1 MVAYWPAR
9 SSSRSDVRRR
19 VSAPSAHSYPTPGE
33 PTMLVHEVLQ
43 RAAVAAAIGVFSA
56 VAPAAAQSAT
66 AITAEN
72 VMHFKRIEPPP
83 MVRWTVVFANRE
95 ARASYLAATDAI
107 KRGQLAK
114 GGARL

>member
-33 PTMLVHEVLQ
+33 PTMLVHDVLQ

-56 VAPAAAQSAT
+56 APAAAQSTT

-72 VMHFKRIEPPP
+72 VMHFEVLVKPGRNA
-83 MVRWTVVFANRE
+83 MGSYGQYDRAGNTNNWTWK
-95 ARASYLAATDAI
+95 TP
-107 KRGQLAK
+107 
-114 GGARL
+114 